1 MKKRFIFA
9 ENLHNMKPNTVIL
22 VGILFMLSL
31 SCQKNDKQLITQPLE
46 QNEGLR
52 QIPIEE
58 ALATLN
64 EFLQANK
71 GDLLETKSGRP
82 REIVSVFPYYGS
94 HKGAQTE
101 TRATNGSV
109 DNIPNAYLVN
119 FGDGEGFAVLG
130 ANTAVAEI
138 VAVTENGQIEDDL
151 TVIFRDIH
159 ESYENNDPDDQQID
173 TAGYYCVEDD
183 DFYSAAATNA
193 EFVSECIRSA
203 VDCRFE
209 MGDDEGGLNS
219 PPLTIKEPLLNISWG
234 QEDPYNK
241 YCNRRNLAGKQKSAF
256 TGCSAT
262 AMAMI
267 VAHNEY
273 PQTLIINGETLDW
286 VGMKKKTLARDLTSK
301 GKDDAARLIG
311 SIYNFVNKIAQPE
324 FTLITPEQIKK
335 RMQGFGYTN
344 VEKHCASDFTYS
356 MKKATS
362 AMLADNK
369 PVFISAIPKNWKY
382 GHSWV
387 IDGAKYSSTRSNT
400 YLLHF
405 NFGWEGLSNGY
416 FSTSC
421 LNPSKAEEY
430 DDHSN
435 KSSKSYAYSWHFRLI
450 TYDVPTDH
458 CTGTI
463 DYMY

>member
-1 MKKRFIFA
+1 MKINA
-9 ENLHNMKPNTVIL
+9 IICI
-22 VGILFMLSL
+22 GILFMIFP
-31 SCQKNDKQLITQPLE
+31 SCQKNDRQLITQPQKQTVE
-46 QNEGLR
+46 LR
-52 QIPIEE
+52 QIPVEE
-58 ALATLN
+58 ALATLT
-64 EFLQANK
+64 EFLQENK
-71 GDLLETKSGRP
+71 GDLRDTRSGRP
-82 REIVSVFPYYGS
+82 REIVSVSTYYGS

-101 TRATNGSV
+101 TRAANEHEDS
-109 DNIPNAYLVN
+109 IPNAYLVN
-119 FGDGEGFAVLG
+119 FGNGEGFAVLG
-130 ANTAVAEI
+130 ANTAVPEI
-138 VAVTENGQIEDDL
+138 VAVTENGQIEEDL
-151 TVIFRDIH
+151 TVIFSEIQDSH
-159 ESYENNDPDDQQID
+159 KDNDPDDQQID
-173 TAGYYCVEDD
+173 TVGYYCVEDD

-209 MGDDEGGLNS
+209 MGYDEGGLNS
-219 PPLTIKEPLLNISWG
+219 PPLTTKEPLLNISWG
-234 QEDPYNK
+234 QEEPYNK
-241 YCNRRNLAGKQKSAF
+241 YCNRRNLAGKQKPAL

-273 PQTLIINGETLDW
+273 PQTLVINGENINW
-286 VGMKKKTLARDLTSK
+286 AEMKKDTLAGNLTSK
-301 GKDDAARLIG
+301 GKDDVARLIG
-311 SIYNFVNKIAQPE
+311 SIYNFVNKIAQPG

-356 MKKATS
+356 MKRATS

-369 PVFISAIPKNWKY
+369 PVFISAIPKNWTK

-387 IDGAKYSSTRSNT
+387 IDGAKYSSTQSNT

-421 LNPSKAEEY
+421 LNPAEAEEY
-430 DDHSN
+430 DNPSK
-435 KSSKSYAYSWHFRLI
+435 KSSSSYAYSWHFRLI
-450 TYDVPTDH
+450 TYDVPSEP